1 MYSITN
7 NTKITI
13 RNTRTTQVTTILKTD
28 LTAEDRVTGKVVAGI
43 PFTDTIDDSLDSFVV
58 QLKDYPQRDLFK
70 PFDFVVFTV
79 NDGLETLEKKYFVL
93 FDDVKSYS
101 QMRGTY
107 VHNLSLIEPTKI
119 LEKIKIFNLNLTNQS
134 NDFAEQVR
142 RALANAEPVFYN
154 LTNDGTKLYKKAS
167 RLCATSELLS
177 FIRNKASRDFYFS
190 NTDMRSVLDEMLGA
204 YNARVT
210 VENVEYDLP
219 TGNIATI
226 YLGYRDMTQITSVT
240 STWTKEEQG
249 ALIFEHAQ
257 NDGQNHAGT
266 ILSRG
271 YNSIAEEPVTF
282 TDRFKSANATISDTT
297 ACIILPFPISAKG
310 IEHLYV
316 HANFDALVY
325 PVGWDGTISIDIAP
339 YIIPSEKYDLLPDD
353 MKYGKADIDS
363 AAGPG
368 YIPYSIGD
376 QKIDAGRTYKDFI
389 LTKSVFKN
397 LLTYLA
403 NINAPLGTKGLSLR
417 GDYYDYNFTC
427 VYYPIIDTVAS
438 ISKPNVYDNDDLL
451 MGIMDFQTEQT
462 LDVERHGKKLAGLIK
477 RTGNA
482 EYYLDVKA
490 KYYSKLLP
498 LMSKIDLPDADSEEE
513 RGFVLYKREYAIYD
527 NFINCRYYFSKDFN
541 AVQQNAGVNRTK
553 HIYDIPLESD
563 EAPII
568 VKKYLV
574 LSKIREAGGG
584 GFDTSLAVSALNTL
598 IGKNESTSYTV
609 GSTTKTA
616 GGKLK
621 YMLFQSQGVKN
632 YPQNTE
638 NSSGAFE
645 YTDSVYRFARPIC
658 AYALNKTMTFTANCL
673 DNYSVDY
680 SRDGY
685 RFSLWGDAGHMISY
699 NRYVDGALE
708 GEKETIGEAHRF
720 ELDFAFEWKYAGE
733 ERTTDATTSVANFP
747 VAKNTDFV
755 TCGLRSAPLTVEYYK
770 DRTQTPLFVFALEC
784 IPRKDDYGKIII
796 GTEFA
801 RKNNLVRDN
810 GAGLTGLKLYTSQ
823 TLTFGGE
830 ENLLSDEYKQN
841 SEQHDVGSFFVVEA
855 YSYGGGS
862 GAKLRRTTAKTCAS
876 WAIVDEQ
883 GNILLAVNG
892 SVCDIYAGISNFP
905 YVKQ

>member
-43 PFTDTIDDSLDSFVV
+43 PFIDTIDDSLDSFVV

-93 FDDVKSYS
+93 FDDVKTYS

-134 NDFAEQVR
+134 NDFAGQVR
-142 RALANAEPVFYN
+142 RAFANAEPVFYN
-154 LTNDGTKLYKKAS
+154 LTNDGTKLYKKES
-167 RLCATSELLS
+167 RLCATSELSS
-177 FIRNKASRDFYFS
+177 FISNKASRDFYFS
-190 NTDMRSVLDEMLGA
+190 NTDMRSVFDEMLGA

-210 VENVEYDLP
+210 VEDVEYDLP
-219 TGNIATI
+219 TGNITTI
-226 YLGYRDMTQITSVT
+226 HLGYRDMTQITSVT
-240 STWTKEEQG
+240 PMWTKEEQG
-249 ALIFEHAQ
+249 ELIFEHAQ

-271 YNSIAEEPVTF
+271 YNSIAEEPVSF
-282 TDRFKSANATISDTT
+282 TDMFKSDNMSVTDAT
-297 ACIILPFPISAKG
+297 ACAMLPFPISSKG
-310 IEHLYV
+310 IKHFYINTTVKIADKSNPLLEIHKTV
-316 HANFDALVY
+316 PAAV
-325 PVGWDGTISIDIAP
+325 DIAP
-339 YIIPSEKYDLLPDD
+339 YIIHSEEYDLLDKTAHRDVIPF
-353 MKYGKADIDS
+353 DS
-363 AAGPG
+363 MSQK
-368 YIPYSIGD
+368 ISIG
-376 QKIDAGRTYKDFI
+376 KTYQPVSGAEVIVIKEIIKNAAPNFVPEGWELLSVDTDYLD
-389 LTKSVFKN
+389 LT
-397 LLTYLA
+397 
-403 NINAPLGTKGLSLR
+403 
-417 GDYYDYNFTC
+417 FTC

-438 ISKPNVYDNDDLL
+438 ISKPNVYDNDDLQ

-462 LDVERHGKKLAGLIK
+462 LDIDRHGKKLAGLIK

-498 LMSKIDLPDADSEEE
+498 LMSKIDLPDADGEEE
-513 RGFVLYKREYAIYD
+513 RGFVLYRREYAIYD

-563 EAPII
+563 ETPIM

-574 LSKIREAGGG
+574 FSKIREAGGG
-584 GFDTSLAVSALNTL
+584 GFDTSLPVAALNTL

-609 GSTTKTA
+609 GETTKTA

-621 YMLFQSQGVKN
+621 YMLFQSQGAQN

-638 NSSGAFE
+638 NSAGAFE
-645 YTDSVYRFARPIC
+645 YTDSAYRFARPIC

-685 RFSLWGDAGHMISY
+685 RFSIWGDAGNMVTY
-699 NRYVDGALE
+699 NRYVDNDVG
-708 GEKETIGEAHRF
+708 TIGEAHRF
-720 ELDFAFEWKYAGE
+720 ELDFAFEWKYSGE
-733 ERTTDATTSVANFP
+733 ERTADATTSVANFP

-755 TCGLRSAPLTVEYYK
+755 TCGLTSAPLTVEYYK

-784 IPRKDDYGKIII
+784 IPSSNDYGEIII

-801 RKNNLVRDN
+801 KKNNLVRDN

-862 GAKLRRTTAKTCAS
+862 GAKLRNTTAKTCLS
-876 WAIVDEQ
+876 WAIADEH

>member
-43 PFTDTIDDSLDSFVV
+43 PFIDTIDDSSDSFVV
-58 QLKDYPQRDLFK
+58 QLKNLSQRDLFK

-79 NDGLETLEKKYFVL
+79 DDGFEPIVKQYFVL
-93 FDDVKSYS
+93 FDDVKTYS
-101 QMRGTY
+101 QMQNTY
-107 VHNLSLIEPTKI
+107 EHNLSLIEPTKI

-134 NDFAEQVR
+134 NTFMEQIN
-142 RALANAEPVFYN
+142 RALRNAEPVFYN
-154 LTNDGTKLYKKAS
+154 LNSDGTRLYEKECRLYS
-167 RLCATSELLS
+167 RLGA
-177 FIRNKASRDFYFS
+177 FAMNKASRDFYFS
-190 NTDMRSVLDEMLGA
+190 NTDLRSVLDEMLGA

-210 VENVEYDLP
+210 VESVTYDGI
-219 TGNIATI
+219 TGDINSIGI
-226 YLGYRDMTQITSVT
+226 GYRDATKITKATPV
-240 STWTKEEQG
+240 WTKEEQG
-249 ALIFEHAQ
+249 EIIFEHAQ

-266 ILSRG
+266 VLSRG
-271 YNSIAEEPVTF
+271 YNSIAEEPISF
-282 TDRFKSANATISDTT
+282 TDMFKSENATVSDTS
-297 ACIILPFPISAKG
+297 ACAMFPFPISSKG
-310 IEHLYV
+310 IKHFYINTTARFIDKIDSNTV
-316 HANFDALVY
+316 KY
-325 PVGWDGTISIDIAP
+325 TITPLSVDIAP
-339 YIIPSEKYDLLPDD
+339 YIIRTEAFDLLDAEEQ
-353 MKYGKADIDS
+353 KTYLS
-363 AAGPG
+363 
-368 YIPYSIGD
+368 YSVAE
-376 QKIDAGRTYKDFI
+376 KKVLVGRTYKAFMGLLSKPIIKDLI
-389 LTKSVFKN
+389 EKEAQKLIPYGQLYDRLDTDYLDLT
-397 LLTYLA
+397 
-403 NINAPLGTKGLSLR
+403 
-417 GDYYDYNFTC
+417 FTC

-438 ISKPNVYDNDDLL
+438 ISKPNIYDNDDLQ

-462 LDVERHGKKLAGLIK
+462 LDLDRHGRKLAGLIK

-513 RGFVLYKREYAIYD
+513 QGFVLYKREYAIYD
-527 NFINCRYYFSKDFN
+527 NFINCRYYFSKDYN

-563 EAPII
+563 ETPIM

-574 LSKIREAGGG
+574 FSKVQDGGG
-584 GFDTSLAVSALNTL
+584 GFDTSLPVAALNTL
-598 IGKNESTSYTV
+598 IGKNESTIYTV
-609 GSTTKTA
+609 GGTTKMA

-638 NSSGAFE
+638 NSKGEFE
-645 YTDSVYRFARPIC
+645 YTDLAYRFARPIC
-658 AYALNKTMTFTANCL
+658 TYALNKTMTFTANCL

-685 RFSLWGDAGHMISY
+685 RFSIWGDAGNMVTY
-699 NRYVDGALE
+699 NRYVDNDAG
-708 GEKETIGEAHRF
+708 TIGEAKKF
-720 ELDFAFEWKYAGE
+720 ELDFAFEWKYSGE
-733 ERTTDATTSVANFP
+733 ERTADATTSVANFP
-747 VAKNTDFV
+747 VANNTDFV
-755 TCGLRSAPLTVEYYK
+755 TCGLTSAPLTVEYYK

-801 RKNNLVRDN
+801 KKNNLVRDN

-823 TLTFGGE
+823 TLTFDGE
-830 ENLLSDEYKQN
+830 ENVLSDEYKQN

-855 YSYGGGS
+855 YSYDGDSGSGS
-862 GAKLRRTTAKTCAS
+862 GAKLRNTTAKTCAS
-876 WAIVDEQ
+876 WAIADEH

>member
-43 PFTDTIDDSLDSFVV
+43 PFIDTIDDSLDSFVV
-58 QLKDYPQRDLFK
+58 QFKNLSQRDLFK

-93 FDDVKSYS
+93 FDDVKTYS
-101 QMRGTY
+101 QMQKTY
-107 VHNLSLIEPTKI
+107 EHNLSLIEPTKI

-134 NDFAEQVR
+134 NSFMEQVE

-154 LTNDGTKLYKKAS
+154 LNDDGTKLHKKES

-177 FIRNKASRDFYFS
+177 FISNKASRDFYFS

-210 VENVEYDLP
+210 VEDVEYESS
-219 TGNIATI
+219 TGNIRYI
-226 YLGYRDMTQITSVT
+226 SLGYRDVTQITSVT
-240 STWTKEEQG
+240 PTWTKEEQG
-249 ALIFEHAQ
+249 ELIFEHAQ
-257 NDGQNHAGT
+257 NDGQNHGGT

-271 YNSIAEEPVTF
+271 YNSIAEEPISF
-282 TDRFKSANATISDTT
+282 TDMFKSENMAVSDTS
-297 ACIILPFPISAKG
+297 ACAMFPFPISSKG
-310 IEHLYV
+310 LKHFYINTTARFINKIDSNTVKYTIT
-316 HANFDALVY
+316 
-325 PVGWDGTISIDIAP
+325 PVSVDIAP
-339 YIIPSEKYDLLPDD
+339 YIIRTEAFDLLDAEEQ
-353 MKYGKADIDS
+353 KTYLS
-363 AAGPG
+363 
-368 YIPYSIGD
+368 YSVAE
-376 QKIDAGRTYKDFI
+376 KKVLVGRTYKAFMGLLSKPIIKDLIEKEAPNFSPYGQLYDNLDTDYLD
-389 LTKSVFKN
+389 LT
-397 LLTYLA
+397 
-403 NINAPLGTKGLSLR
+403 
-417 GDYYDYNFTC
+417 FTC

-438 ISKPNVYDNDDLL
+438 ISKPNVYDNDDLQ

-462 LDVERHGKKLAGLIK
+462 LDIDRHGKKLAGLIK

-498 LMSKIDLPDADSEEE
+498 LMSKIDLPDADGEEE
-513 RGFVLYKREYAIYD
+513 RGFVLYRREYAIYD

-563 EAPII
+563 EVPIM

-584 GFDTSLAVSALNTL
+584 GFDTSLPVAALNTL

-609 GSTTKTA
+609 GETTKTA

-621 YMLFQSQGVKN
+621 YMLFQAQATKN

-638 NSSGAFE
+638 NSAGECE
-645 YTDSVYRFARPIC
+645 YTDLAYRFARPIC

-685 RFSLWGDAGHMISY
+685 RFSIWGDAGNMVTY
-699 NRYVDGALE
+699 NRYVDNDAG
-708 GEKETIGEAHRF
+708 TIGEAHRF
-720 ELDFAFEWKYAGE
+720 ELDFAFEWKYSGE
-733 ERTTDATTSVANFP
+733 ERTVDATTSVANFP

-755 TCGLRSAPLTVEYYK
+755 TCGIKSAPLCIEYYK
-770 DRTQTPLFVFALEC
+770 DRTQAPLFVFALEC
-784 IPRKDDYGKIII
+784 IPSEDRYGDIII

-801 RKNNLVRDN
+801 KRNNLVRDN

-830 ENLLSDEYKQN
+830 ENVLSTEYKQN

-855 YSYGGGS
+855 YSYDGDS
-862 GAKLRRTTAKTCAS
+862 GAVLRRTVAKTCTS
-876 WAIVDEQ
+876 WAIADEQ
-883 GNILLAVNG
+883 GNIFLAVNG
-892 SVCDIYAGISNFP
+892 SVCDIYARISNFP

>member
-13 RNTRTTQVTTILKTD
+13 RNTRTTQAITILKTD

-43 PFTDTIDDSLDSFVV
+43 PFIDTIDDSLDSFVV

-93 FDDVKSYS
+93 FDDVKTYS

-134 NDFAEQVR
+134 NSFMEQVE
-142 RALANAEPVFYN
+142 RALVNAEPIFYN
-154 LTNDGTKLYKKAS
+154 LTNDGTKLYS
-167 RLCATSELLS
+167 RVRRLLATSDFWA
-177 FIRNKASRDFYFS
+177 FIGNKASRDFYFS
-190 NTDMRSVLDEMLGA
+190 NTDLRSVLDEMLGA

-210 VENVEYDLP
+210 VEDIAYESF
-219 TGNIATI
+219 TGNIRYI
-226 YLGYRDMTQITSVT
+226 SLGYRDMTQITSVT
-240 STWTKEEQG
+240 PTWTKEEQG
-249 ALIFEHAQ
+249 ELIFEHAQ

-271 YNSIAEEPVTF
+271 YNSIAEEPVSF
-282 TDRFKSANATISDTT
+282 TDMLKSDNMNVTDTS
-297 ACIILPFPISAKG
+297 ACAMFPFPISSKG
-310 IEHLYV
+310 IKHFYINTTVKIADKSNPLLEIHKTV
-316 HANFDALVY
+316 PAAV
-325 PVGWDGTISIDIAP
+325 DIAP
-339 YIIPSEKYDLLPDD
+339 YIIRSEEYDLLKKSEQRNVIPF
-353 MKYGKADIDS
+353 DS
-363 AAGPG
+363 M
-368 YIPYSIGD
+368 S
-376 QKIDAGRTYKDFI
+376 QKISMGKTYQSVSGAVVIVIKEIIKNAAPNFVPEGWELLSVDTDYLD
-389 LTKSVFKN
+389 LT
-397 LLTYLA
+397 
-403 NINAPLGTKGLSLR
+403 
-417 GDYYDYNFTC
+417 FTC

-438 ISKPNVYDNDDLL
+438 ISKPNVYDNDDLQ

-462 LDVERHGKKLAGLIK
+462 LDIDRHGKKLAGLIK

-513 RGFVLYKREYAIYD
+513 RGFVLYRREYAIYD

-563 EAPII
+563 EVPIM

-584 GFDTSLAVSALNTL
+584 GFDTSLPVAALNTL

-609 GSTTKTA
+609 GETTKTA

-621 YMLFQSQGVKN
+621 YMLFQSQATKN

-638 NSSGAFE
+638 NSAGECE
-645 YTDSVYRFARPIC
+645 YTDLAYRFARPIC

-685 RFSLWGDAGHMISY
+685 RFSIWGAAGNMVTY
-699 NRYVDGALE
+699 NRYVDNDAG
-708 GEKETIGEAHRF
+708 TIGEAHRF
-720 ELDFAFEWKYAGE
+720 ELDFAFEWKYSGE
-733 ERTTDATTSVANFP
+733 ERTADATTSVANFP

-755 TCGLRSAPLTVEYYK
+755 TCGLTSAPLTVEYYK

-784 IPRKDDYGKIII
+784 IPCKSDYGEIII

-801 RKNNLVRDN
+801 KKNNLVRDN
-810 GAGLTGLKLYTSQ
+810 GAGLTGLNLYTSQ
-823 TLTFGGE
+823 TLTFSGE

-862 GAKLRRTTAKTCAS
+862 GAVLCNTTAKTCLS
-876 WAIVDEQ
+876 WAIADEQ